1 MTTEER
7 KEIIQDV
14 IDRLLYLPEA
24 QLKEYESY
32 LSRLTAVSVIPME
45 VKDGVR
51 VYQLNKN
58 LQ

>member
-1 MTTEER
+1 MAT
-7 KEIIQDV
+7 KQQIEIVQDV

-24 QLKEYESY
+24 QRMEYENY
-32 LSRLTAVSVIPME
+32 LNRLTAVYTIPME